1 MMLFTRDFWSV
12 AFERMVKTIAQVMVA
27 TITASTFI
35 PTVGDQWIQIGVTS
49 GLAGLVSVLTSLT
62 SYDAVKKTIDAP
74 IEADVKLATDIYQR
88 MQQGPTAAMATDPSV
103 SGAAVAVVADSK
115 KK

>member
-12 AFERMVKTIAQVMVA
+12 AFERMVKTIAQVMIA

-35 PTVGDQWIQIGVTS
+35 PTVGDQWVNVAVTS

-62 SYDAVKKTIDAP
+62 TYDAVSK
-74 IEADVKLATDIYQR
+74 
-88 MQQGPTAAMATDPSV
+88 
-103 SGAAVAVVADSK
+103 AVAPVDGDVQLVLDAVARKAPTVANPAPQPAPDAIATELPPVVS
-115 KK
+115 